1 MKKINLFITLLAI
14 LTLGA
19 CTLPNNNDDDPSN
32 ISDSSGLDENEY
44 FKVNLID
51 DSGITYKFFKR
62 SYKVGEEVKII
73 TSAISDADVVVK
85 VYSET
90 VESYPV
96 EKYDP
101 DKPGYLGF
109 KFIMPSEDVTIEIST
124 ITGGLLPETYTFE
137 ELFDFKNEITLEN
150 MVKVTIDH
158 GPGSINSPWLHTI
171 YKTQSKEYFKLLV
184 DYMDT
189 VRFIEYHDHYAGA
202 GTYNVTIETT
212 NSTYEINFSSRE
224 EFYVDGVTYLSSKE
238 FPLFMYQD
246 GCEHYFETLSKP
258 IFKSYD
264 EEIELDESYMSNII
278 FVEAIFEYGPMEYPE
293 YDFTKDA
300 TIYLSDEYVLR
311 ILSKDLFLMNDVIYK
326 VVSEANFSSLIKD
339 INDKTSYIELVNGDH
354 VYCRIKVSNNIIY
367 SKDELYRFMD
377 EIIIKNTNGN
387 FDNITCNLYYYNEE
401 FDWEKSNFEVLQEY
415 EGQIIDEDIILILII
430 TIHIY
435 A

>member
-1 MKKINLFITLLAI
+1 MKKINLLLALI
-14 LTLGA
+14 TFMSLGA
-19 CTLPNNNDDDPSN
+19 CSYPENSVA
-32 ISDSSGLDENEY
+32 DSSITSEDNE
-44 FKVNLID
+44 
-51 DSGITYKFFKR
+51 SGNYYNVTVIGEKNILKEQLHN
-62 SYKVGEEVKII
+62 SYKEGEEVLIK
-73 TSAISDADVVVK
+73 TYSLCDAGVDIK
-85 VYSET
+85 VYSAT

-96 EKYDP
+96 IRVDADDYS
-101 DKPGYLGF
+101 YWGF

-124 ITGGLLPETYTFE
+124 TDGGLLPETYTFD

-158 GPGSINSPWLHTI
+158 GPGSINPPWLHTI

-202 GTYNVTIETT
+202 GTYNVSIETT
-212 NSTYEINFSSRE
+212 NSTYEINFSSQE
-224 EFYVDGVTYLSSKE
+224 EFYVDGVTYLPSKE

-278 FVEAIFEYGPMEYPE
+278 FVEAIFEYGPMEYTE

-311 ILSKDLFLMNDVIYK
+311 ILNKDLFLMNDVIYK
-326 VVSEANFSSLIKD
+326 VVSEADFSSLIKD

-367 SKDELYRFMD
+367 SKDELYRFM
-377 EIIIKNTNGN
+377 EKIIIKNTNGN